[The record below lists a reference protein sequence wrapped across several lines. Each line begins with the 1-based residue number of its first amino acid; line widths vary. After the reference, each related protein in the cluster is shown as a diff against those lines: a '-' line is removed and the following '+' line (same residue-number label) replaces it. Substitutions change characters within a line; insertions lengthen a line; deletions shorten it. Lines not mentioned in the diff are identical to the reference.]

1 MVTDISEIRI
11 LDFQVF
17 FSYCVKLELN
27 RKLKII

>member
-17 FSYCVKLELN
+17 SYCVKLELN

>member
-11 LDFQVF
+11 LDFQV
-17 FSYCVKLELN
+17 SYCVKLELN